1 MRIFKKIFGVVR
13 FLFHK
18 PETEKFQPNQT
29 NLVKTYKITELK
41 KPNQTETKPI
51 IKPIRKSKTKSQK
64 TI

>member
-1 MRIFKKIFGVVR
+1 LVR
-13 FLFHK
+13 FWFHK
-18 PETEKFQPNQT
+18 PETEKPQPNRT